1 MCANGYDLSSRE
13 VKDFP
18 FAEIGIVETN
28 KDTGLKEIIYKEIP
42 QIADNKVEDTLS
54 NHTAIIVFLITF
66 IGVTVLVYKLFANT
80 KQSKCWDVT
89 KKCCSS
95 KLEAREEETIVEQ
108 SNKPSVKIKVGSET
122 KKFTPE
128 EVSAM
133 FLTEMKQ
140 IAESYVTK

>member
-1 MCANGYDLSSRE
+1 MKFNFTFLLFYVIMCANGYDLSSRE

-28 KDTGLKEIIYKEIP
+28 EDTGLKEIIYKEIP

-95 KLEAREEETIVEQ
+95 KLEAREEETVRFL
-108 SNKPSVKIKVGSET
+108 SKSRSEECLLT
-122 KKFTPE
+122 MDSLDDFTI
-128 EVSAM
+128 
-133 FLTEMKQ
+133 T
-140 IAESYVTK
+140 Y